1 MEGVSSCLGLEG
13 LVQEIAGNLKDFA
26 AEERHDEVVPAELI
40 PCPYM
45 FFLPSDW

>member
-1 MEGVSSCLGLEG
+1 VSSCLGLEG

-26 AEERHDEVVPAELI
+26 AEERHKVVPAELI

-45 FFLPSDW
+45 FFLTSDW